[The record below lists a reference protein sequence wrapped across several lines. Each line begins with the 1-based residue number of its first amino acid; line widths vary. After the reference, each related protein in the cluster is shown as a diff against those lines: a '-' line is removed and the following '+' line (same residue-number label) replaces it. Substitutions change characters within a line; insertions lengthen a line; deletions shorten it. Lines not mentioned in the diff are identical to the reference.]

1 MARKS
6 IQIYTIK
13 LSDWIFHDPKFS
25 KKSSSY
31 VAISNAFLNSKMTE
45 CLSLGEFK
53 LMISFIQEATKLGKS
68 TIKVDSKYIRSQGKV
83 MEKSL
88 LKLNDFGYLEY
99 TVSKIESKIESSSN
113 IPTTTVIENKET
125 ETSSVLIKKE
135 TLSDSLPS
143 LPKKENYSHWF
154 EKFVIEEVGS
164 LDTGQTR
171 KAVIV
176 QRAFSS
182 EEGFLSWANSVAA
195 TKTFKSL
202 KTEERQR
209 YFFKALDSEL
219 KSRGVV

>member
-6 IQIYTIK
+6 YKIFNVK
-13 LSDWIFHDPKFS
+13 LSNDLFVDPLFS
-25 KKSSSY
+25 KKTNLFFPINYAILEDRRIELLSGEEFRLLIGLLK
-31 VAISNAFLNSKMTE
+31 VAHRSR
-45 CLSLGEFK
+45 
-53 LMISFIQEATKLGKS
+53 EAS
-68 TIKVDSKYIRSQGKV
+68 IKVDERLWKANGKLLERSISKLS
-83 MEKSL
+83 
-88 LKLNDFGYLEY
+88 DFGYLEFSIY
-99 TVSKIESKIESSSN
+99 KEIINNSRNSIEQNDNNEDFNTK
-113 IPTTTVIENKET
+113 
-125 ETSSVLIKKE
+125 SSVPKKE

-171 KAVIV
+171 KAAIV
-176 QRAFSS
+176 QRAFSG

-195 TKTFKSL
+195 TKTFKNL

-209 YFFKALDSEL
+209 YFFKALDGEL